1 MHNLRA
7 RFGYPLLLA
16 ATVLAVLLAIEL
28 RRPYY
33 FLQDDNRDFALPC
46 LVHNWRALRGGE
58 IAQFNFHQF
67 AGVPHLSN
75 GASGALNVPGYAAT
89 FASYILLGQ
98 PFGAVDFLVTFY
110 LITGAAGGF
119 LLLRLITGD
128 ARAAFWGALTYEL
141 NSFNIYVSAGWST
154 LSGSAAYF
162 PWMLYFAL
170 RLFDGTPYAAVG
182 LLTAHLLLVFIGYPE
197 QVLHCA
203 AFELMVFTLVA
214 MLQFRLHRRRV
225 VAAVQRYAANWALT
239 VVFSLP
245 LLLPMWH
252 QATISAARKE
262 ALAKWEFE
270 WGAFDLV
277 SWFSGLLNPFS
288 NARYARVPI
297 TAWLPRSLP
306 YLSHIGYLTL
316 VLIGVGLIAFFRK
329 ALDARRMKYFFI
341 CWAGALVSLFWSINA
356 YADIMYA
363 IPVLNRF
370 RWPFKLQ
377 LHTAFFLVAMATVGL
392 AWLLGLFQSRWAAR
406 SVFTAALLATLAN
419 FLALY
424 LLRPPR
430 LFRTHQESIPLVEP
444 LEEQLKEGR
453 LISIGYP
460 FEDQKS
466 ANSIGYDYATLWGLE
481 SIAGYDEFVPA
492 RNRQIALGL
501 DHWAS
506 YVDRPNRLPI
516 AHLRRW
522 GVRWYIVSNGAP
534 EYAPVLIANGLTP
547 YFHDANRTVYQD
559 SEAAPLVSW
568 ESGGVAGID
577 YRLTTNSLQVDVA
590 SSREDL
596 LHLRFAGNPFFTA
609 SVDGRPIE
617 ICTDEYDQMSLRVP
631 PGRHRI
637 TVRYRDPYLTLGSL
651 LAGAVAILLA
661 GLALIRRARVA
672 SPAEGVK

>member
-1 MHNLRA
+1 MHNRRA
-7 RFGYPLLLA
+7 RFGYALLLA
-16 ATVLAVLLAIEL
+16 ATVLAVMLAIEL

-46 LVHNWRALRGGE
+46 LLHNWRALRGGE

-197 QVLHCA
+197 QVLHCG

-225 VAAVQRYAANWALT
+225 VAAVRRYAANWALT
-239 VVFSLP
+239 IVFSLP
-245 LLLPMWH
+245 ILLPMWH
-252 QATISAARKE
+252 QATISAARRQ
-262 ALAKWEFE
+262 ALAKGEFE

-288 NARYARVPI
+288 NARYNARAAI
-297 TAWLPRSLP
+297 TAVP
-306 YLSHIGYLTL
+306 YLSHIGYLTV
-316 VLIGVGLIAFFRK
+316 VLIGVGVIAFFRK

-341 CWAGALVSLFWSINA
+341 CWAGALVSLFWSVNA
-356 YADIMYA
+356 YAEILYA

-377 LHTAFFLVAMATVGL
+377 IHTAFFLVAMATVGL
-392 AWLLGLFQSRWAAR
+392 AWLLGVFKSRGAAR
-406 SVFTAALLATLAN
+406 AVFAAAIVATLAN

-430 LFRTHQESIPLVEP
+430 LFLTHQESIPLVEP
-444 LEEQLKEGR
+444 LQEQLNEGR
-453 LISIGYP
+453 LISIGYRSG
-460 FEDQKS
+460 DQKS
-466 ANSIGYDYATLWGLE
+466 ANSIGYDYATLWGLQ
-481 SIAGYDEFVPA
+481 SIAGYDTLVPA
-492 RNRQIALGL
+492 SNRQIALGL
-501 DHWAS
+501 NYCAS
-506 YVDRPNRLPI
+506 YADPPNQLPF

-522 GVRWYIVSNGAP
+522 GVRWYIVKNGVP
-534 EYAPVLIANGLTP
+534 EYAPVLLANGLIPT
-547 YFHDANRTVYQD
+547 FHDADRTVYQD
-559 SEAAPLVSW
+559 PEAAPLVSW
-568 ESGGVAGID
+568 ESGAVAGID
-577 YRLTTNSLQVDVA
+577 YHLTTNSIQVDVT
-590 SSREDL
+590 SSQEAR
-596 LHLRFAGNPFFTA
+596 LHLRFASNPFFAA
-609 SVDGRPIE
+609 SIDGLPVG
-617 ICTDEYDQMSLRVP
+617 ICTDEYDQMSLRIP
-631 PGRHRI
+631 PGQHRI
-637 TVRYRDPYLTLGSL
+637 VVRYRDPYLALGTL
-651 LAGAVAILLA
+651 LASAVAVVLA
-661 GLALIRRARVA
+661 GITLVRRARVA
-672 SPAEGVK
+672 APAECVK